1 MANPSGVPLAVM
13 ESTRILAADKVA
25 ATSRN
30 RLLRSL
36 ADNSKVVCI
45 IDDDTQKVGKYI
57 RGVKVVGTRNKI
69 KEVAKVYD
77 IDEII
82 FAIPSASME
91 DKRNILNI
99 CKETDCN
106 LKILPG
112 VYQMVDGE
120 INVNSIRSVDVLDL
134 LGRDPI
140 EVDLDSIMGYVK
152 DKTLSLIHI

>member
-1 MANPSGVPLAVM
+1 M
-13 ESTRILAADKVA
+13 TIHR
-25 ATSRN
+25 
-30 RLLRSL
+30 RSE
-36 ADNSKVVCI
+36 
-45 IDDDTQKVGKYI
+45 KYI

-82 FAIPSASME
+82 FVIPSASME

-120 INVNSIRSVDVLDL
+120 ITSI
-134 LGRDPI
+134 
-140 EVDLDSIMGYVK
+140 
-152 DKTLSLIHI
+152 LSGALMFWICSP